1 MGSETT
7 LRRFLIFG
15 GLAVYASVFVA
26 FRLFERPGLG
36 VAHLYYVA
44 IVLFAMAGGPFAGAL
59 AGLGATAL
67 FTVDVLWSP
76 HVPVATLVTIA
87 MIIRLVSYVIV
98 GVLIGYYAARSRNL
112 LRRADTLADELR
124 VLARRDFATGL
135 PNQRAF
141 QASVAARIEAGERF
155 GLVLCPVPPSPDG
168 VAAVDWLLQVGE
180 RLTYALDAGAD
191 VARIS
196 AHQFAII
203 DAVDAGASGR
213 ALNDRVERAI
223 KSIADSIAGWATCPD
238 DAEDA
243 LGLVT
248 AAGDRLYARAI
259 AHGMDYE
266 GLASP
271 ALAAV

>member
-1 MGSETT
+1 VGSETT

-15 GLAVYASVFVA
+15 GLAAYACVFVG

-44 IVLFAMAGGPFAGAL
+44 IVLLAMAGGPFAGAL
-59 AGLGATAL
+59 AGLGATGLYA
-67 FTVDVLWSP
+67 VDVFWSP
-76 HVPVATLVTIA
+76 HVPVASLVTIA
-87 MIIRLVSYVIV
+87 MIIRLVSFVIV

-112 LRRADTLADELR
+112 LSRADALADELR

-141 QASVAARIEAGERF
+141 QASIAARIESGQRF
-155 GLVLCPVPPSPDG
+155 GLVLCPVPSRPDG
-168 VAAVDWLLQVGE
+168 VAAIDWLLSIGE
-180 RLTYALDAGAD
+180 RLTYNLGIGAD

-196 AHQFAII
+196 AHQFAIT
-203 DAVDAGASGR
+203 DAVDDGASGR
-213 ALNDRVERAI
+213 TLNDRVERAVEGLV
-223 KSIADSIAGWATCPD
+223 DLVAGWATYPD

-259 AHGMDYE
+259 AHGVDYE
-266 GLASP
+266 AIAALP
-271 ALAAV
+271 LAAV